1 MAMYRGEM
9 MNKFEYLYN
18 KKKQLEKEIAK
29 NDLFKL
35 SKKDAIQCVMI
46 KVGMLYSIFQRGDH
60 DKKQEYM
67 KRLIGT
73 NATYIDEITFFQE
86 SLKWICRWCS
96 EYCADESKYN
106 EKILAEQV
114 YKLMGLAYA
123 YNEFIKYSFYHSKNV
138 VSYNTFGNSILFDYI
153 NEESHQVHELYDTL
167 NRKSSEE
174 RIFLDSFVK
183 SINVSDVEA
192 METVHRSD
200 FSFNYNFNFGKFS
213 LKEYEEISVVL
224 NNYIMRKMLNSHVL
238 IPGEEGISIWEKEEL
253 VKMLA
258 DESGIAKETVEE
270 MIAFFQYD
278 TRDKNADL
286 SLNYFFELDNDRIM
300 LSEAIFNMQRPAI
313 NALRILAKHQSKLY
327 EKEQNMFEIE
337 QKNRIK
343 DIVEERFLVAKNL
356 TKEQEIRPGMDM
368 LVYDRGHN
376 HLQVLELKY
385 KIPVDSERDITNLDE
400 MLEKA
405 YKQLEWAKKYVD
417 EHEDILEEYFGAEYI
432 GITPKAVDC
441 FVVTNYA
448 IGTGSSCQLP
458 SPILLEE
465 HYLQLMQ
472 NDVGMQHVH
481 KALHDK
487 KKCIVGE
494 IKKRYA
500 RYRLVDFKIQI
511 PETLMVV
518 KGGGI

>member
-1 MAMYRGEM
+1 
-9 MNKFEYLYN
+9 
-18 KKKQLEKEIAK
+18 
-29 NDLFKL
+29 
-35 SKKDAIQCVMI
+35 
-46 KVGMLYSIFQRGDH
+46 
-60 DKKQEYM
+60 M

-73 NATYIDEITFFQE
+73 NATYIDEISFFQE
-86 SLKWICRWCS
+86 SLKWICRWCL
-96 EYCADESKYN
+96 EYCADESKHN

-114 YKLMGLAYA
+114 YELMGLAYA
-123 YNEFIKYSFYHSKNV
+123 YNEFIKYSFYHSKHV
-138 VSYNTFGNSILFDYI
+138 VSYSTFGDSIQFDYT

-167 NRKSSEE
+167 NRKKSEE
-174 RIFLDSFVK
+174 KIFLDYFVK
-183 SINVSDVEA
+183 SINVSDVKA
-192 METVHRSD
+192 IETIHRSD

-213 LKEYEEISVVL
+213 LKDYEEISVVL
-224 NNYIMRKMLNSHVL
+224 NNYIMRKMFNSHML
-238 IPGEEGISIWEKEEL
+238 LPGKEGISIWKKEEL
-253 VKMLA
+253 IKMLVA
-258 DESGIAKETVEE
+258 ESGIAKEIVEE
-270 MIAFFQYD
+270 IIAFFQYD
-278 TRDKNADL
+278 TIDKNADL

-300 LSEAIFNMQRPAI
+300 LSDAIFSMQRPAT

-337 QKNRIK
+337 QKNRLK
-343 DIVEERFLVAKNL
+343 DIVKERFLVAKEL
-356 TKEQEIRPGMDM
+356 TKEQKIRPGMDM

-385 KIPVDSERDITNLDE
+385 KIPVDSERDMTNLDE

-405 YKQLEWAKKYVD
+405 YTQLEWAKKYVN

-432 GITPKAVDC
+432 GITPKTVDC

-472 NDVGMQHVH
+472 NDMGMQYVH

-487 KKCIVGE
+487 KKCTVGD

-500 RYRLVDFKIQI
+500 IYRLVDFEIKI

-518 KGGGI
+518 KGEKI